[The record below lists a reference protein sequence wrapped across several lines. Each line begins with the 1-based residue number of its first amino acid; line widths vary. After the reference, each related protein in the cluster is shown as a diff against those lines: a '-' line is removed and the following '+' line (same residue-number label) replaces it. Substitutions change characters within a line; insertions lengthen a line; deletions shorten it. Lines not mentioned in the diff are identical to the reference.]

1 VKKDRELT
9 LLLECR
15 HPNIILALGVCS
27 LAPPLGLVLVTERT
41 WGTVEDALDRNFLG
55 ETTAVH
61 LSAQVHAA
69 LHYMRT
75 MHFCHGAVDISNVA
89 LLQPPAPAG
98 RPTAKLTNFTQ
109 ARSADDEALRTDFRT
124 FAIFTATLFVNDRDT
139 YVALRSTTLETMMR
153 NRFLTMSGFEII
165 NVKISAAFPTLGALL
180 RSVVLGGLFRV
191 DEMDDLF
198 LDFHHALVI
207 AEAALRKKRNNAPVH
222 RDEQTAANRAE
233 KHEWIKL

>member
-1 VKKDRELT
+1 
-9 LLLECR
+9 
-15 HPNIILALGVCS
+15 
-27 LAPPLGLVLVTERT
+27 
-41 WGTVEDALDRNFLG
+41 
-55 ETTAVH
+55 
-61 LSAQVHAA
+61 
-69 LHYMRT
+69 
-75 MHFCHGAVDISNVA
+75 
-89 LLQPPAPAG
+89 
-98 RPTAKLTNFTQ
+98 
-109 ARSADDEALRTDFRT
+109 
-124 FAIFTATLFVNDRDT
+124 
-139 YVALRSTTLETMMR
+139 MMR

-198 LDFHHALVI
+198 LDFHHALVS